1 MKKHLLALGLVL
13 FACVATW
20 AQRTVTG
27 KVVDKQGE
35 VLIGA
40 SILAK
45 GTTSGTVT
53 DIDGTYSLSVPAN
66 ASILVISYTGYN
78 TQEITLGSS
87 NVLDITLEA
96 GITLE
101 ETVITGLGIKR
112 SEKSV
117 PYAVQ
122 TLKSEDL
129 NVIRQ
134 TNINNA
140 IAGKIAGVQ
149 LRGQSTVKLDQ
160 NPVIRIR
167 GAGSLTDKS
176 PLYVIDGTPSNSL
189 DFNMDDIESLTVLK
203 GPNATAIYGQRGD
216 AGVVVVTTKKGVKR
230 PGIGIQVNQSTFLD
244 RVYILPKYQNAY
256 AGGGSADLIKF
267 SWEQGMPEEWKTF
280 EGKYYHD
287 YSDDASWGPRM
298 VGQEYIPWYSWYV
311 GTPDFGKTAKLTPQ
325 PDNIRDFY
333 NTGVTTNTNV
343 NFTKAT
349 DGFSTRVSLTKQGTK
364 GMLPNSG
371 MDKYTLSTQNNL
383 SMGKHFEV
391 GANINFT
398 TAKVNGEFVD
408 GYSNNS
414 TGSFNSWFHRNLDM
428 DKIRELKDMRS
439 PQGILGSWNHNN
451 PGSYLSSP
459 LAFYG
464 ANYWYNFFSYFDQL
478 DQSYNRERLFG
489 DINLTYK
496 LNDKFRVT
504 GFVRRN
510 QVNTVAENRGP
521 AILQNS
527 ATQTG
532 FKAFYATGQT
542 FFREDNYE
550 VLAVYSDRI
559 GDLLSVELNAGGN
572 IRKETDR
579 RFTGN
584 TVDGLSVPDLFTL
597 GNSIKQPFA
606 FGNFRSNKE
615 VRSLYARG
623 SFGLKDMIFVDWSVR
638 NDWSSAL
645 PVENNSYLY
654 PSVGGSFVFSE
665 LTKDALPFLS
675 FGKIRGSWA
684 QVGSD
689 LDPYQLALTYG
700 LGADQFNGNILM
712 GTPNEL
718 VDPNIQP
725 SLSSAI
731 EFGVDLRFAKNRL
744 GLSVTYYDESKTN
757 EILSVS
763 VAGASGFTSKK
774 INAGQIDRSGVEIQ
788 LEAKPFAT
796 KNFSWD
802 MNLNFARNTTQIVE
816 LADGINAFIAETG
829 TFGTTSGARLVH
841 VVGEKWGQIRGG
853 GIQKLNGQPVVD
865 ATGQF
870 VAVPD
875 SYFGSVLPDFTG
887 GFLNTLNYKNF
898 QLNVNIDFSKGG
910 KYFSLSDHWGTFS
923 GLFERTAEL
932 NDKGIPSREPVA
944 DGGGVH
950 VVGVNADGTPYDGY
964 VEAQTYWHQFRSHNI
979 AETNVYD
986 LTFVK
991 VREISLGY
999 NLPVKKMGL
1008 SKYVQTASVSLVA
1021 RNPWLVYS
1029 KNRDFDPSE
1038 ISDRYGEN
1046 GQFPGTRSFGF
1057 NISLGF

>member
-1 MKKHLLALGLVL
+1 MKKHLLALVLVL

-27 KVVDKQGE
+27 KVIDKQGE

-66 ASILVISYTGYN
+66 ASILVVSYTGYN
-78 TQEITLGSS
+78 TQELTLGSS
-87 NVLDITLEA
+87 NVLDVTLEA

-134 TNINNA
+134 TNLNNA
-140 IAGKIAGVQ
+140 LAGKIAGVQ

-160 NPVIRIR
+160 NSTIRIR
-167 GAGSLTDKS
+167 GAGSLNDKA
-176 PLYVIDGTPSNSL
+176 PLYVIDGTPADAL

-216 AGVVVVTTKKGVKR
+216 AGVIVVTTKKAAKR
-230 PGIGIQVNQSTFLD
+230 PGIGIQFNQSTFLD
-244 RVYILPKYQNAY
+244 KVYILPKYQNAY
-256 AGGGSADLIKF
+256 AGGASADLIKF
-267 SWEQGMPEEWKTF
+267 EWEAGMPEEWKTLS
-280 EGKYYHD
+280 GKYYHD

-311 GTPDFGKTAKLTPQ
+311 GTPDFGKTEKLVAQ
-325 PDNIRDFY
+325 PNNIRDFY
-333 NTGVTTNTNV
+333 NTGVSTNTNL
-343 NFTKAT
+343 NFTKAG
-349 DGFSTRVSLTKQGTK
+349 DGYSSRVSLTKQNTK
-364 GMLPNSG
+364 GLLPNSG
-371 MDKYTLSTQNNL
+371 LDKYTLSTQNTLNL
-383 SMGKHFEV
+383 SKHFEV

-398 TAKVNGEFVD
+398 TTKVNGEFQD

-428 DKIRELKDMRS
+428 NKIKELSNTRS
-439 PQGILGSWNHNN
+439 PEGILASWNHNN

-464 ANYWYNFFSYFDQL
+464 ANYWYNFFGYFDQL
-478 DQSYNRERLFG
+478 DQQANRERLFG
-489 DINLTYK
+489 DISLTYK

-510 QVNTVAENRGP
+510 QVNTFFENKGP
-521 AILQNS
+521 ALLQNS

-532 FKAFYATGQT
+532 FKAFYGTGQT
-542 FFREDNYE
+542 FNREDNYE
-550 VLAVYSDRI
+550 LLAVYSDRI
-559 GDLLSVELNAGGN
+559 SDLLSVEINAGGN
-572 IRKETDR
+572 IRKNTRKD
-579 RFTGN
+579 FTGN

-623 SFGLKDMIFVDWSVR
+623 SFGLKDMLFVDWSVR

-645 PVENNSYLY
+645 PAENNSYLY

-665 LTKDALPFLS
+665 LTKNSLPFLS

-689 LDPYQLALTYG
+689 LDAYQLALTYG
-700 LGADQFNGNILM
+700 LGADQYNGNILM

-774 INAGQIDRSGVEIQ
+774 INAGQIDRRGVEIQ
-788 LEAKPFAT
+788 LEAKPIAS
-796 KNFSWD
+796 KDFSWD
-802 MNLNFARNTTQIVE
+802 MNLNFAKNTTEIVE

-829 TFGTTSGARLVH
+829 TFGTSSGARLVH
-841 VVGEKWGQIRGG
+841 VVGQRWGQIRGG
-853 GIQKLNGQPVVD
+853 GIKKLDGKNVVD
-865 ATGQF
+865 ASGLF
-870 VAVPD
+870 VAQPD
-875 SYFGSVLPDFTG
+875 TYFGSALPDFTG
-887 GFLNTLNYKNF
+887 GFLNTIAYKDF
-898 QLNVNIDFSKGG
+898 QLNFNIDFSKGG

-932 NDKGIPSREPVA
+932 NDKGNPSRDPVA

-950 VVGVNADGTPYDGY
+950 VQAVNADGTPFDGY
-964 VEAQTYWHQFRSHNI
+964 IDAQTYWHQFRSRNI

-991 VREISLGY
+991 LREVSLGY

-1008 SKYVQTASVSLVA
+1008 SKYVQKATISLVA
-1021 RNPWLVYS
+1021 RNPWLIYA

>member
-1 MKKHLLALGLVL
+1 MKKHLLALVLVL

-27 KVVDKQGE
+27 KVIDKQGE
-35 VLIGA
+35 ALIGA

-66 ASILVISYTGYN
+66 ASILVVSYTGYN

-87 NVLDITLEA
+87 NAVDVTLEA

-134 TNINNA
+134 TNLNNA
-140 IAGKIAGVQ
+140 LAGKVAGVQ

-160 NPVIRIR
+160 NSTIRIR
-167 GAGSLTDKS
+167 GAGSLNDKA
-176 PLYVIDGTPSNSL
+176 PLYVIDGTPSNSI

-216 AGVVVVTTKKGVKR
+216 AGVIVVTTKKATKR
-230 PGIGIQVNQSTFLD
+230 PGIGIQFNQSTFLD
-244 RVYILPKYQNAY
+244 KVYILPKYQNAY

-311 GTPDFGKTAKLTPQ
+311 GTPDFGKTEKLVAQ
-325 PDNIRDFY
+325 PNNIRDFY
-333 NTGVTTNTNV
+333 NTGVSTNTNL
-343 NFTKAT
+343 NFTKAG
-349 DGFSTRVSLTKQGTK
+349 DGFSSRVSLTKQNTK
-364 GMLPNSG
+364 GLLPNSG
-371 MDKYTLSTQNNL
+371 LDKYTLSTQNTLNL
-383 SMGKHFEV
+383 SKHFEV

-398 TAKVNGEFVD
+398 TTKVNGEFVD

-428 DKIRELKDMRS
+428 SKIKELSNMRS

-451 PGSYLSSP
+451 PGSYLTSP

-464 ANYWYNFFSYFDQL
+464 ANYWYNFFGYFDQL
-478 DQSYNRERLFG
+478 NQQNNRERLFG

-496 LNDKFRVT
+496 LNDKFRVS

-510 QVNTVAENRGP
+510 QVNTFYENTGP
-521 AILQNS
+521 ALLQNS

-550 VLAVYSDRI
+550 LLAVYSDRI
-559 GDLLSVELNAGGN
+559 GDLLSVEINAGGN
-572 IRKETDR
+572 IRKETRKDY
-579 RFTGN
+579 TGS

-597 GNSIKQPFA
+597 GNSFKQPFA

-623 SFGLKDMIFVDWSVR
+623 SFGLKDMLFVDWSVR

-654 PSVGGSFVFSE
+654 PSIGGSFVFSE
-665 LTKDALPFLS
+665 LTKNSLPFLS

-700 LGADQFNGNILM
+700 LGADQYNGNILM
-712 GTPNEL
+712 GTPNIL

-744 GLSVTYYDESKTN
+744 GLSVTYYDESKVN
-757 EILSVS
+757 EILEVS
-763 VAGASGFTSKK
+763 VAGASGFTGKK
-774 INAGQIDRSGVEIQ
+774 INAGQIDRHGVEIQ
-788 LEAKPFAT
+788 LEAKPIAT
-796 KNFSWD
+796 KDFSWD
-802 MNLNFARNTTQIVE
+802 MNLNFAKNTTEIVE

-829 TFGTTSGARLVH
+829 TFGTSSGARLVH
-841 VVGEKWGQIRGG
+841 VVGQKWGQIRGG
-853 GIQKLNGQPVVD
+853 GIQKIDGKNVVD
-865 ATGQF
+865 ASGLF
-870 VAVPD
+870 VAQPD
-875 SYFGSVLPDFTG
+875 SYFGSALPDFTG
-887 GFLNTLNYKNF
+887 GFLNTIAYKDF
-898 QLNVNIDFSKGG
+898 QLNFNIDFSKGG

-932 NDKGIPSREPVA
+932 NDKGNPSRDPVA

-950 VVGVNADGTPYDGY
+950 VQAVNADGTPFDGY
-964 VEAQTYWHQFRSHNI
+964 IDAQTYWHQFRSRNI

-991 VREISLGY
+991 LREVSLGY

-1008 SKYVQTASVSLVA
+1008 SKYVQKATISLVA
-1021 RNPWLVYS
+1021 RNPWLIYS